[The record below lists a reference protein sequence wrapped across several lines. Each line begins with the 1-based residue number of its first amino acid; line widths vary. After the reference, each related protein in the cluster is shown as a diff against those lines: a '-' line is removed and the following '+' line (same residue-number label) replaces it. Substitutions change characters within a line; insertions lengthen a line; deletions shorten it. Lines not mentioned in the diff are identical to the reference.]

1 MPQLN
6 KQRLVVNDASDKADY
21 FQSKLNMIEKHLPMM
36 IQETLDCYF
45 DKKVSEL
52 LSSIVTREEF
62 KESLTLKLDYCI
74 FRDYEK
80 MIASDR
86 TQELKNFEYEEKIF
100 NLERSLNDYV
110 RIEDNVIDL
119 QDKVSLSKLDELQDV
134 LNNLKSINTTT
145 EETLSHKLN

>member
-1 MPQLN
+1 
-6 KQRLVVNDASDKADY
+6 
-21 FQSKLNMIEKHLPMM
+21 MIEKHLPMM

-45 DKKVSEL
+45 DKKVSDL

-62 KESLTLKLDYCI
+62 KESLTLKLDYCV

-100 NLERSLNDYV
+100 NLER
-110 RIEDNVIDL
+110 
-119 QDKVSLSKLDELQDV
+119 
-134 LNNLKSINTTT
+134 
-145 EETLSHKLN
+145 